1 MRISFEISR
10 SRKKRAY
17 EAADKGRR
25 GKAFRMAKSTSV
37 NSEVSAAL
45 VTLRDRSRNMVRNN
59 GWARR
64 AVEAITKHTIGEGIS
79 RRRTPTGHLP
89 ARKTTLEQV
98 GQHDRLRLVRQKRPF
113 TDYRSWQCAP
123 SPRVERC

>member
-10 SRKKRAY
+10 SRKKRSY

-25 GKAFRMAKSTSV
+25 GKAFRLAKSTSV

-64 AVEAITKHTIGEGIS
+64 AVEAITKHTIGDGIQ
-79 RRRTPTGHLP
+79 P
-89 ARKTTLEQV
+89 APDADLATRKTTLEQM
-98 GQHDRLRLVRQKRPF
+98 GQFDRLRLV
-113 TDYRSWQCAP
+113 WQNDIL
-123 SPRVERC
+123 RVAGISDAVHR